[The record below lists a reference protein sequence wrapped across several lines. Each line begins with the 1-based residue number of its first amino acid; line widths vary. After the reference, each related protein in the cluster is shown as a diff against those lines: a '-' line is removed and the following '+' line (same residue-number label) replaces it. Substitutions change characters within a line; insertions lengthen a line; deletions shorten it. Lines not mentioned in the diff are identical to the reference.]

1 MTLTRRSFLK
11 ALGAGAASL
20 PFISLL
26 ERSVFG
32 AEATGTA
39 KRFIGI
45 FHPHGVSSP
54 LFLGPDMMSPTM
66 DLQYADSVLAPFDD
80 AVTYGRSFK
89 DVLTPIH
96 GLDVTAEGGHDAPQA
111 LLTASS
117 GANSSIDQFLAVE
130 RGLGSSTPVTNVVLA
145 VGNSATEKSKCISF
159 GAGGVVLPKIIDPRQ
174 TFDLLFANL
183 VVGDDPDGQAKL
195 EQARL
200 RGQSVLDFVRGDI
213 GRLQPKL
220 AAPEKIKLDQH
231 LTSLREIEKRL
242 EAAGGGGGPMC
253 VKPAQPR
260 EIDRVRWYNGGE
272 PNFEEITNLQVD
284 LLAQAMACDI
294 TRFGTIMFNDLSRG
308 GAAPAGLAGLPDDNH
323 GDLAHRYDGP
333 WGPHYGNG
341 GDGDR
346 ASWLELGKLNRWH
359 YGKCARLL
367 QRLDEGGILDET
379 LVLMTSDM
387 GDPAAHS
394 SRNVP
399 VILAGGAGG
408 AFQMGRRVVL
418 QSDCPPDRW
427 FCDDKALVPNN
438 RLLVSVACAFG
449 VDIDRFGGGDDAVG
463 ALTELDA

>member
-11 ALGAGAASL
+11 ALGAGAATL
-20 PFISLL
+20 PFLSLL

-39 KRFIGI
+39 KRFIGLY
-45 FHPHGVSSP
+45 HPHGASSP
-54 LFLGPDMMSPTM
+54 LFLGPDATSSTM
-66 DLQYADSVLAPFDD
+66 ELRYRDSVLAPFDD
-80 AVTYGRSFK
+80 PATYGRSFK
-89 DVLTPIH
+89 DVIAPIH
-96 GLDVTAEGGHDAPQA
+96 GLDVIAEGGHDAPQA

-117 GANSSIDQFLAVE
+117 GANASIDQFLAVE
-130 RGLGSSTPVTNVVLA
+130 KGLGSATPVTSVVLA
-145 VGNSATEKSKCISF
+145 VGNSNSEKSKCISF
-159 GAGGVVLPKIIDPRQ
+159 APGGVVLPKIINPRQ

-195 EQARL
+195 AQARL

-213 GRLQPKL
+213 KRLEPRL
-220 AAPEKIKLDQH
+220 AAPEKLKLDQH

-242 EAAGGGGGPMC
+242 ESAGGAVGPMC
-253 VKPAQPR
+253 VKPSQPR
-260 EIDRVRWYNGGE
+260 EIDKVRWYNGGE

-284 LLAQAMACDI
+284 LLAQAMTCDV

-341 GDGDR
+341 GEGDR
-346 ASWLELGKLNRWH
+346 ASWRELGKLNRWH

-367 QRLDEGGILDET
+367 QRLEEGGILEET

-394 SRNVP
+394 SRNIP
-399 VILAGGAGG
+399 VVLAGGAGG
-408 AFQMGRRVVL
+408 ALRMGRRVLL
-418 QSDCPPDRW
+418 QDDCPPDRY
-427 FCDDKALVPNN
+427 FCDEKMLVPNN
-438 RLLVSVACAFG
+438 RLLVSVARAFG
-449 VDIDRFGGGDDAVG
+449 VEIDRFGGGDDAVG
-463 ALTELDA
+463 ALSALQA